1 VLQYGT
7 YSTNISSYF
16 TEKKLG
22 ELEAA
27 TGTPLLMQSMIS
39 TRLYSSKLLFASTV
53 VRIIS
58 ERVQQSGRIS
68 PNRIERVRHTSLSDF
83 RYHSVATHP
92 SSSTSTQQSSSRMAA
107 TVLTRNK
114 RAPITVTERAAAR
127 IHELLSNRRDK
138 QQEQQPVGI
147 RLSVKRRGCNGYSY
161 TLNYVH
167 SESEFPKDE
176 IVQASNNV
184 TIFIDPM
191 ALFSIVGTRM
201 DWVDT
206 ELSSEFTFENPNSKG
221 ECGCGESFTV

>member
-1 VLQYGT
+1 VLARVLQYFYT
-7 YSTNISSYF
+7 CSYF

-22 ELEAA
+22 ESEAA
-27 TGTPLLMQSMIS
+27 TPLLMQSMIS
-39 TRLYSSKLLFASTV
+39 SRLYSSKSPFASTV

-58 ERVQQSGRIS
+58 ERVQQSERIAY
-68 PNRIERVRHTSLSDF
+68 NRIERVRSSTSSDF

-92 SSSTSTQQSSSRMAA
+92 SSSSSTKEASSRMAS
-107 TVLTRNK
+107 TVLSRNR

-127 IHELLSNRRDK
+127 IHELLSNRRDE

-206 ELSSEFTFENPNSKG
+206 ELCSEFTFENPNSKG